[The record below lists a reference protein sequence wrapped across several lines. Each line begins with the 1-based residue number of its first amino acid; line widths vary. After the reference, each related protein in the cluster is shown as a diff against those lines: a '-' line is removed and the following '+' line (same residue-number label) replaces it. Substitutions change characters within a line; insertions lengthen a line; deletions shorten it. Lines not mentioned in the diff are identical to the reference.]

1 MLSLEFWHGNR
12 KFPSDTEFAALL
24 LHSYSSL
31 IGFGRGRILTKDVS
45 LWSRCIIETICS
57 DTLPSVY
64 TASNPILL
72 YIRVFIGF
80 SGSTMLI
87 LGQTCINQ
95 RRHRNKSTEKVTCGF
110 WFPGPACLLG
120 KAIAVGPGK

>member
-1 MLSLEFWHGNR
+1 MKNF
-12 KFPSDTEFAALL
+12 D
-24 LHSYSSL
+24 
-31 IGFGRGRILTKDVS
+31 KDVS

-72 YIRVFIGF
+72 YIRVFTGF

-95 RRHRNKSTEKVTCGF
+95 RRHRNKSTEKVTLVDSGF
-110 WFPGPACLLG
+110 LDLLVCWG
-120 KAIAVGPGK
+120 KLLQLDQENSLT